1 MAPRVE
7 PVNDNHVASDIKER
21 FEVAEQRG
29 APNSTLLRILARN
42 PHAMKMFY
50 DSWGQI
56 FYDGILDHGLRR
68 LSACEWPAPAAA
80 ATEAPSGPLRRSG

>member
-1 MAPRVE
+1 MAPRVQ
-7 PVNDNHVASDIKER
+7 PVDDAKVAPDIKER
-21 FEVAEQRG
+21 FVTAEQRG

-56 FYDGILDHGLRR
+56 FYEGIVDHGLKEIMRVR
-68 LSACEWPAPAAA
+68 MARVRGC
-80 ATEAPSGPLRRSG
+80 GY

>member
-7 PVNDNHVASDIKER
+7 PVNDDQVAPDIKER
-21 FEVAEQRG
+21 FDVAEQRG

-42 PHAMKMFY
+42 PHAVKMFY

-56 FYDGILDHGLRR
+56 FYDGILDHGLKEIVRVR
-68 LSACEWPAPAAA
+68 MARTRGC
-80 ATEAPSGPLRRSG
+80 GY

>member
-7 PVNDNHVASDIKER
+7 PVKDETVSPDIRER
-21 FEVAEQRG
+21 FETAEKRG

-42 PHAMKMFY
+42 PHAVKMFY

-56 FYDGILDHGLRR
+56 FYDGILDHGLKEIVRVR
-68 LSACEWPAPAAA
+68 MARVRGC
-80 ATEAPSGPLRRSG
+80 GY